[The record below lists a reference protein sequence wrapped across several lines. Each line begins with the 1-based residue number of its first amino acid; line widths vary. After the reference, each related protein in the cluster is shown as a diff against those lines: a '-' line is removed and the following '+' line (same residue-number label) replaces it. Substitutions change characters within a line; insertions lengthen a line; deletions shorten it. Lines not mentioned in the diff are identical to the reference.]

1 MVALSALIGALL
13 AGVLGGAHCLAMC
26 GGFVAAFS
34 AAPPYGAYPIGE
46 ARSVPLVPLW
56 ALLRRQLA
64 YNGGR
69 VATYAVLGA
78 AAGGAGGAVLAAA
91 DWLPLQRTLYA
102 IANVFLLALAVTIA
116 WKREGIVWLQRIGTA
131 LFAKTLPAV
140 RPLLGADTVLARV
153 ALGMIWGLVP
163 CALTYSVLP
172 IALFAGGAWQGAT
185 VMLAF
190 GIGTLPSLL
199 IAGWAVSRAGRW
211 LESRAVRFAAA
222 ALLAGFAA
230 VGLWR
235 ALVASAAL
243 AQGPYCL

>member
-1 MVALSALIGALL
+1 MIALSALVGALL

-34 AAPPYGAYPIGE
+34 AGATTDPAPG
-46 ARSVPLVPLW
+46 VPLVPLRT
-56 ALLRRQLA
+56 LVRRQLA

-69 VATYAVLGA
+69 IATYALLGA
-78 AAGGAGGAVLAAA
+78 IAGGAGGALLAAA
-91 DWLPLQRTLYA
+91 DWLPLQRLLYV

-116 WKREGIVWLQRIGTA
+116 WKREGFVWLQRVGSA
-131 LFAKTLPAV
+131 LFAKALPAV
-140 RPLLGADTVLARV
+140 RPLLGTDTLVARV

-172 IALFAGGAWQGAT
+172 IALFAGGAWQGAA
-185 VMLAF
+185 VMAAF

-199 IAGWAVSRAGRW
+199 VAGWAVSRAGRA
-211 LESRAVRFAAA
+211 LETRAVRLGAA

-235 ALVASAAL
+235 ALASTAAL
-243 AQGPYCL
+243 AQGAFCL